1 MTGLKSGGA
10 AADTFGV
17 RRLLPSIAP
26 VAACLALPAAAL
38 ATPPV
43 PVSRQFTGT
52 LSSLGTYSFT
62 VQRPGRPTGV
72 IHALT
77 VAANRLARGD
87 YPYVWGGGHAQAGIA
102 SVGERGPG
110 YNGRRRGFDCSGSVA
125 AVLRGAG
132 LWPAG
137 SGVPN
142 DAGVIRY
149 LLRHHEIARGPGVGP
164 QEVTLYDN
172 PGVHIFMNIDGR
184 FFGTSDGGGGGDR
197 RGGPGWLDDGAPD
210 AYNPRFRRYHFLP
223 SVLRATTTAG
233 FTSGFQYGAGVNLAG
248 VPMGVPVHVLYT
260 TTPQGTMIA
269 QAVTVPGELTA
280 TGTVQSVTAGGS
292 DFTLL
297 AANGQTLSFPA
308 TVGTPLAQALASG
321 NLASGDTVSVS
332 YISAPT
338 VVVVGFTVTAAA
350 TTPTTTTPTTTTPT
364 TTTPTTTTPT
374 TTTPTTTTTTGGTT
388 TTTSTT
394 PSGGVGFMG

>member
-1 MTGLKSGGA
+1 M
-10 AADTFGV
+10 
-17 RRLLPSIAP
+17 
-26 VAACLALPAAAL
+26 
-38 ATPPV
+38 PV
-43 PVSRQFTGT
+43 PRQFTGT

-62 VQRPGRPTGV
+62 VQRPGRATGV

-110 YNGRRRGFDCSGSVA
+110 YNGRRRGFDCSGAVA

-164 QEVTLYDN
+164 QEVTLYDD

-210 AYNPRFRRYHFLP
+210 AYNPRFRRYHLLP
-223 SVLRATTTAG
+223 GVLKATTTAG
-233 FTSGFQYGAGVNLAG
+233 LTSGFQYGAGVNLAG
-248 VPMGVPVHVLYT
+248 VPIGLPVHVLYT

-269 QAVTVPGELTA
+269 QAVTVPGELTV
-280 TGTVQSVTAGGS
+280 TGTVQSVSAGGS
-292 DFTLL
+292 GFTLL
-297 AANGQTLSFPA
+297 AASGQTLSFPA
-308 TVGTPLAQALASG
+308 TAGTPLAQALLSG
-321 NLASGDTVSVS
+321 NLADGDTVSVS
-332 YISAPT
+332 YVSAPA

-350 TTPTTTTPTTTTPT
+350 GTPTTTTTTTPTTTTPTTTTPP

-394 PSGGVGFMG
+394 PSGGVALAG